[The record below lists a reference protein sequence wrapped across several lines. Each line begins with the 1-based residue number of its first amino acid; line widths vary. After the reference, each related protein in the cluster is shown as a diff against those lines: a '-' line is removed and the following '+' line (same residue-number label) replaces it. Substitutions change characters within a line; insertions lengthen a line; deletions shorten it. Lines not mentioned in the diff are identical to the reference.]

1 MVGKIPCRRVKLP
14 IPVFLGFPGSS
25 DGKESS
31 CNAGDLGV
39 IPWLGRSPGGRH
51 GNPLQYSCLENPYG
65 QRSLVG
71 YSPWGCKESDMTEQL
86 STAHSI
92 SKQRERL
99 HGSVT
104 GGTRALTPAA
114 EADGRTGII
123 MKTSQQRGFR
133 AGRMNKWRQLGAL
146 KDTPGKKLPNCG
158 LLREW

>member
-1 MVGKIPCRRVKLP
+1 M
-14 IPVFLGFPGSS
+14 GFPGALA
-25 DGKESS
+25 GKEST
-31 CNAGDLGV
+31 CHAGDLGS
-39 IPWLGRSPGGRH
+39 IPGLGRPAGERNWLPTPVFLPREFH
-51 GNPLQYSCLENPYG
+51 G
-65 QRSLVG
+65 QRRLGG
-71 YSPWGCKESDMTEQL
+71 YSSWGHKESDTAEQL